1 MAHQMAMANTNVLA
15 DVISA
20 NEFPSFSAQH
30 AVQAVPKTVVNK
42 GGEILGARPEGRFVS
57 EVLLSLGIEPGAPAL
72 EPQ

>member
-1 MAHQMAMANTNVLA
+1 MANTNVRA

-20 NEFPSFSAQH
+20 NEFPSYSAQF

-57 EVLLSLGIEPGAPAL
+57 EVLLSLGIEPNTPPM